1 MFRITALWRVR
12 LALVVPALLVAV
24 ASSGAT
30 TAGTANA
37 ANPRQCATATLTGTY
52 LFAGGG
58 LSISGG
64 AQTPLAFAGS
74 ERFDGAGH
82 VAGTNSFSFGGVATR
97 RAAFTGTYTLAANCA
112 GTLTIGSGLHFDFY
126 ASPSGDQFAYV
137 QTDAGTVSATTEHRV
152 SRQTTPQQCSTATLS
167 GAYLFT
173 SNGFSVSGSSETPFA
188 FAGIDRLD
196 GAGTDNSIVSANVG
210 GVITHQGTDT
220 GTYTVSAD
228 CTGTL
233 AFGPSEFFDL
243 YVSPD
248 GSSFVDTETDPG
260 SVTFETEVRSASE

>member
-1 MFRITALWRVR
+1 MSRVTALWRVR
-12 LALVVPALLVAV
+12 VALAVPALLVAV
-24 ASSGAT
+24 ASGGAT
-30 TAGTANA
+30 MAGTASA
-37 ANPRQCATATLTGTY
+37 ASHRQCATATLSGTY
-52 LFAGGG
+52 LFAGDG

-64 AQTPLAFAGS
+64 ARTPLAFAGS

-97 RAAFTGTYTLAANCA
+97 RAGFTGTYTLAANCS
-112 GTLTIGSGLHFDFY
+112 GTLTIGNNLHFDFY
-126 ASPSGDQFAYV
+126 ASPNGDQFDYV

-152 SRQTTPQQCSTATLS
+152 SRKTTPQQCRTATLS

-173 SNGFSVSGSSETPFA
+173 SSGFSLSGSSQTPFA
-188 FAGIDRLD
+188 FAGVDRLD
-196 GAGTDNSIVSANVG
+196 GAGTDSSTISANVG
-210 GVITHQGTDT
+210 GAITRQATGT
-220 GTYTVSAD
+220 GTYTVAAD

-233 AFGPSEFFDL
+233 AFGDSEFFDL

-248 GSSFVDTETDPG
+248 GDRFVDTETDPG

>member
-1 MFRITALWRVR
+1 MFRVPALWRVR
-12 LALVVPALLVAV
+12 VALAVPALLVAV

-30 TAGTANA
+30 TGGTASA
-37 ANPRQCATATLTGTY
+37 ASHRQCAVATLSGTY
-52 LFAGGG
+52 LFAGDGF
-58 LSISGG
+58 SISGG
-64 AQTPLAFAGS
+64 ARTPLAFAGS

-82 VAGTNSFSFGGVATR
+82 VAGTNSFSVGGVVTR
-97 RAAFTGTYTLAANCA
+97 RAGFTGTYTLAANCA
-112 GTLTIGSGLHFDFY
+112 GTLTIGNDLHFDFY

-137 QTDAGTVSATTEHRV
+137 QTDAGTVSTTTEHRV
-152 SRQTTPQQCSTATLS
+152 SRKTTPQQCRTSTLS

-173 SNGFSVSGSSETPFA
+173 SNGFSISGSAQTPFA

-210 GVITHQGTDT
+210 GAITRQATGT
-220 GTYTVSAD
+220 GTYTVAAD

-233 AFGPSEFFDL
+233 AFGDSEFFDL

-248 GSSFVDTETDPG
+248 GSMFVDTETDP
-260 SVTFETEVRSASE
+260 SAVTFETEVRSTSE

>member
-112 GTLTIGSGLHFDFY
+112 GTLTIGNNLHFDFY

-137 QTDAGTVSATTEHRV
+137 QIDAGKIGR
-152 SRQTTPQQCSTATLS
+152 
-167 GAYLFT
+167 
-173 SNGFSVSGSSETPFA
+173 
-188 FAGIDRLD
+188 
-196 GAGTDNSIVSANVG
+196 
-210 GVITHQGTDT
+210 
-220 GTYTVSAD
+220 
-228 CTGTL
+228 
-233 AFGPSEFFDL
+233 
-243 YVSPD
+243 
-248 GSSFVDTETDPG
+248 
-260 SVTFETEVRSASE
+260 AS